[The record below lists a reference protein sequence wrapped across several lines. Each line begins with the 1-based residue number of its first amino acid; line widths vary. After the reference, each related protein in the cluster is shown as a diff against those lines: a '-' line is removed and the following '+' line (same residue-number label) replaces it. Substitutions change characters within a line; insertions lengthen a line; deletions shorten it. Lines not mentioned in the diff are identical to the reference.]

1 MAVLRSDVKRV
12 TISVPKSFLRDLD
25 THLKNFALTDRS
37 KWILEAAKEKIA
49 QERILLTEIQ
59 DSKEQN
65 E

>member
-12 TISVPKSFLRDLD
+12 TISVPKSFLRDLN

-59 DSKEQN
+59 DRKEQN